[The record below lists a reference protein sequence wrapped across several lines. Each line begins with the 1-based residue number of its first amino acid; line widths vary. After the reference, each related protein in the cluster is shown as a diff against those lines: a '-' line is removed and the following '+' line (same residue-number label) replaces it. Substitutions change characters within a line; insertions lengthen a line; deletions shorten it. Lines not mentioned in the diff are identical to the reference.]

1 MGSNKTQCKSSV
13 LSKNRVGDQKRPPMN
28 KKLLRTGSLRSR
40 DEACKITKMMKYWI
54 FCPQFRA
61 LSVKLGISVSRF
73 LGISSLTDLSSPS
86 SFPRENGRRFI
97 GSTSAPTEKKSNFA
111 DFPIYFPAPFTPSDF
126 FAFFSKCKNN
136 VVSVEIELS
145 LIS

>member
-1 MGSNKTQCKSSV
+1 MGSNKSHWNPAFCQG
-13 LSKNRVGDQKRPPMN
+13 NRVGNQKRPPMN
-28 KKLLRTGSLRSR
+28 KKLLKTGSLRSR

-61 LSVKLGISVSRF
+61 LSVKLGISVSRY
-73 LGISSLTDLSSPS
+73 LVSQSSLVSQFLSERERQKVYRVDRH
-86 SFPRENGRRFI
+86 PR
-97 GSTSAPTEKKSNFA
+97 PKKSNLA
-111 DFPIYFPAPFTPSDF
+111 DFSGFFPAPVTPSDF
-126 FAFFSKCKNN
+126 SAFGRQCKNN